1 MMKKITIAIISF
13 LIFIGLICGLF
24 YYISGTPKYSINKF
38 VKAIEN
44 RDSANFNK
52 YADTERILRNFI
64 EDASQESIL
73 GESLIQTA
81 KEKIQNDINKSIEN
95 PSEELQTKSRNIKIK
110 KIEKNGKTAK
120 VILKN
125 NNDDSLEM
133 NLIQTSE
140 RYWKIV
146 EINIYDYMNIFQ
158 KTTVTLTIIDSKV
171 DTDEFKKK
179 ILGKNEEQLKEILR
193 EYPQI
198 KKINIEYY
206 PSLLKGRIPEKETE
220 VEIKTEKSAEKT
232 KGKVTI
238 YNEFSPDPQT
248 LLATTRLLS
257 ENGKIFRLI
266 NETIVPGY
274 KKTSADIE
282 AGTIEAEII
291 ADEAGSELDTNSSK
305 LVFPGFKSIDEE
317 RFMKLYAKTLAE

>member
-1 MMKKITIAIISF
+1 MKKIIIVIISF

-38 VKAIEN
+38 IKAIEN
-44 RDSANFNK
+44 RDSINFNK
-52 YADTERILRNFI
+52 YADTERIFRNFI

-73 GESLIQTA
+73 GESLIQNT

-95 PSEELQTKSRNIKIK
+95 PSDELQAKAKNIKIK
-110 KIEKNGKTAK
+110 EIKKNGKTAK

-125 NNDDSLEM
+125 DNNDSLEM
-133 NLIQTSE
+133 DLIQTSD

-146 EINIYDYMNIFQ
+146 KININDYASIFQ
-158 KTTVTLTIIDSKV
+158 KTTITLAVTDSEINI
-171 DTDEFKKK
+171 DEFKKK

-193 EYPQI
+193 KYPQI

-206 PSLLKGRIPEKETE
+206 PSLLEGKIPEKENK

-257 ENGKIFRLI
+257 ENGKIFRLV
-266 NETIVPGY
+266 NETIIPGY
-274 KKTSADIE
+274 KKTSAGIE

-291 ADEAGSELDTNSSK
+291 ADEAGNELDTNSSK
-305 LVFPGFKSIDEE
+305 LVFPGFKSTNDE
-317 RFMKLYAKTLAE
+317 RFVKLYAKTLAE